1 MKVLLIGVSQMAVD
15 YFKVLSA
22 LDTETTVVGRSES
35 GVSKFLDQTGIIA
48 HAGGINDF
56 IIKNS
61 ITSFDSV
68 IVAVG
73 LEELYNTTSILIK
86 SGAKKILVEKP
97 AGLEFSQI
105 ENLEKEAKNANAE
118 VFIAYNRRF
127 YASVLELKKQILED
141 GGIRSFHFEFT
152 EWAHVIEKLDK
163 KPGIKE
169 NWFLANSTHVV
180 DLAFFIGGTPQKFSA
195 YTKGQ
200 LNWHPVS
207 IFVGSGISDKGAL
220 FSYHSNWESAGRWS
234 LEFLTDKN
242 RYILK
247 PLEELQVQRRG
258 SIVVEKIEIDDSI
271 DKTYKAGLYKQTEA
285 FLNNDKGN
293 LQSLSNHALWI
304 KHFEKIIK
312 GIN

>member
-15 YFKVLSA
+15 YYKALSA
-22 LDTETTVVGRSES
+22 LDTEITIVGRSEG
-35 GVSKFLDQTGIIA
+35 GVTMFKEQTGVTA
-48 HAGGINDF
+48 HAGGINKF
-56 IIKNS
+56 ILNNN
-61 ITSFDSV
+61 ITLFDAV

-105 ENLEKEAKNANAE
+105 EILTQEAKIENAE
-118 VFIAYNRRF
+118 VFVAYNRRF
-127 YASVLELKKQILED
+127 YASVLELKKQISDD
-141 GGIRSFHFEFT
+141 GGVRSFHFEFT

-163 KPGIKE
+163 NPGIKE

-180 DLAFFIGGTPQKFSA
+180 DLAFFIGGAPKEFSA
-195 YTKGQ
+195 YTKGK
-200 LNWHPVS
+200 LSWHPVS
-207 IFVGSGISDKGAL
+207 IFAGAGISDIGAL

-247 PLEELQVQRRG
+247 PLEELQVQRKG

-285 FLNNDKGN
+285 FLKDNKAN
-293 LQSLSNHALWI
+293 LQSLYTHSLWV
-304 KHFEKIIK
+304 KHFEKILK
-312 GIN
+312 GNN